1 MHSKVW
7 DVAITVSAVQ
17 VHEIVPVVDSVMV

>member
-7 DVAITVSAVQ
+7 DVVITVSAVQ